1 MDMHTH
7 SPQNILTWQVVRI
20 MKKTLLEMY
29 QTSVKIAQA
38 SGRELYHSED
48 LNQIR
53 LQALELAD
61 SIVIIKKTN
70 DQAYVDFCREMGG
83 SGPFDWPKQSLN

>member
-1 MDMHTH
+1 M
-7 SPQNILTWQVVRI
+7 
-20 MKKTLLEMY
+20 MKETLLEMY

-38 SGRELYHSED
+38 SGKEIYHSED
-48 LNQIR
+48 LNRIR
-53 LQALELAD
+53 IQAVDLAD

-83 SGPFDWPKQSLN
+83 SEPFAWPKQSLN